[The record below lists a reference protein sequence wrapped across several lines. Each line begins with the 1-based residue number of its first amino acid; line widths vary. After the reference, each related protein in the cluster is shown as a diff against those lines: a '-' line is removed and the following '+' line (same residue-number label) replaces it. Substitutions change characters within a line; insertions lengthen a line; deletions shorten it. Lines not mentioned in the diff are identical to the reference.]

1 MMRAVTLALASLAT
15 AHAWSRTRC
24 GDPAGGADIPTPWAA
39 DVATRLASA
48 EGVWPEYPRPQLT
61 RGGGEPTGRLPDD
74 GWMSLNGLWEIEPAA
89 PDAPPPFGRELER
102 EILVPF
108 PIESCLSGLG
118 VNTTDGA
125 RAFQRAW
132 YRTVFDD
139 PWRADADGHATLLH
153 FGAVDWNASVWL
165 NGALLGTHVGG
176 FDGFDLDASAAL
188 VASGNEL
195 LVGVFDPSDEGAQPN
210 GKQRVSA
217 IDEPGGDTY
226 TPSSGIFGDDAEAL
240 SPLRYTPSSGIWQT
254 VWLERAP
261 AEHVQALRLV
271 SGAATLNLT
280 VTTPTAR
287 APFTVTVSDG
297 ARDVR
302 VARGASGAPLVLEF
316 DAPITWSPAS
326 PFLYTATITLDA
338 GDEVTT

>member
-1 MMRAVTLALASLAT
+1 MLRVTLALASLAT
-15 AHAWSRTRC
+15 AHGWSRTRC

-48 EGVWPEYPRPQLT
+48 EGVWPEYPRPQMT
-61 RGGGEPTGRLPDD
+61 RGGGEPTGRLHED
-74 GWMSLNGLWEIEPAA
+74 GWMSLNGLWEIEPAPAA
-89 PDAPPPFGRELER
+89 PDAPPPFGATLASQ
-102 EILVPF
+102 ILVPF

-118 VNTTDGA
+118 VNTTAGA

-139 PWRADADGHATLLH
+139 PWAGDGDGHATLLH

-176 FDGFDLDASAAL
+176 YDGFDFDASAAL
-188 VASGNEL
+188 VAEGNEL
-195 LVGVFDPSDEGAQPN
+195 IVGVFDPSDDGAQPN
-210 GKQRVSA
+210 GKQRVTA
-217 IDEPGGDTY
+217 IDDPGSDT
-226 TPSSGIFGDDAEAL
+226 
-240 SPLRYTPSSGIWQT
+240 YTPSSGIWQT

-280 VTTPTAR
+280 VTTPTAG

-297 ARDVR
+297 ASEII
-302 VARGASGAPLVLEF
+302 VATGASGSPLVLEF
-316 DAPITWSPAS
+316 DAPILWSPAS
-326 PFLYTATITLDA
+326 PFLYTATIALDA
-338 GDEVTT
+338 GDEVST